1 MSVDL
6 PEVRPVKVGSLK
18 IIDDLLRCWLIIDD
32 GDPPLIIAGLD

>member
-18 IIDDLLRCWLIIDD
+18 IDDLLRCWLIIDD